1 MIAVLADDFTG
12 AAELAGICLRYGLK
26 VRVYTGEVNDPDAD
40 VIILSTDS
48 RSLSPADA
56 ITITRLR
63 VQELLRLKPDFI
75 YKKTDSVLRGYVAE
89 ELAVQLQEEGKSRV
103 ILLPANPSLGRT
115 IRNGVYYIND
125 VPISQTDF
133 SNDPEFPVSD
143 AAVTRMINCET
154 ATVSKPGDFLP
165 QQGIVIAEAASS
177 ADITEWVKAKDEKTI
192 LAGAGDFFTAI
203 LDQLYNKVEYESPSV
218 QKPFLYVCG
227 TAYAPSVAFVKK
239 SEPDGLVAYISKSSL
254 EHPEVLDQPWVYEA
268 GQMMKEEGILILAI
282 DGPSLPAGITPA
294 ELRRSTAKSTQWIIR
309 RNIIHE
315 LFVEGGST
323 ATAVLAELGVHM
335 LEPVAEWQRGVVRM
349 KAENLFITVKPGSYA
364 LPEKIKE
371 LFN

>member
-12 AAELAGICLRYGLK
+12 AAELAGICLHYGLK
-26 VRVYTGEVNDPDAD
+26 VRVYTGEVKDTDAD

-56 ITITRLR
+56 VTVTRHR
-63 VQELLRLKPDFI
+63 IQELLRFKPDFI

-103 ILLPANPSLGRT
+103 ILLPANPSLRRT
-115 IRNGVYYIND
+115 ISNGIYYVNS
-125 VPISQTDF
+125 VPIAQTDF
-133 SNDPEFPVSD
+133 SNDPEFPVTDS
-143 AAVTRMINCET
+143 AVTRMISTDT
-154 ATVSKPGDFLP
+154 ATVLKPGDTLP
-165 QQGIVIAEAASS
+165 EQGIIIAEATTA
-177 ADITEWVKAKDEKTI
+177 ADISGWTKAKDDKTI
-192 LAGAGDFFTAI
+192 LAGAGDFFTA
-203 LDQLYNKVEYESPSV
+203 LLNQLYTRRECNGPEV

-239 SEPDGLVAYISKSSL
+239 AEPDGLVAYISKSSL
-254 EHPEVLDQPWVYEA
+254 EQPEVLDQPWVYEV

-282 DGPSLPAGITPA
+282 DGPSLPKDITPA
-294 ELRRSTAKSTQWIIR
+294 ALRLSMAKSTQWIIR

-315 LFVEGGST
+315 LFVEGGAT

-364 LPEKIKE
+364 LPPKIVD